1 MDELNKIRKYEE
13 ILAIIKTLNS
23 SKSSQEILNNLLKK
37 SVELVSNGDTGLIFL
52 YNKEKKYL
60 EVKSSYGFNP
70 NSYKIIIRENESIT
84 GRAFKENRPIIANN
98 SEEVI
103 RYMEGISF
111 YSDNELRPEYY
122 LGKNIS
128 DIKGVIACP
137 IPIRD
142 ECIGVLVIDNFS
154 KESTFNDFDMEIVEL
169 ISSQAGLAIEKARNL
184 ENEKRKNM
192 ELDRYSRIIEKEKDR
207 YKHGMTIH
215 LKFMDMILN
224 GGSIEDLI
232 REISKLVESDLI
244 FVDRFNNV
252 CSKNISSDISGDDIA
267 GIVEACLIKHRDDSN
282 IFEFKDY
289 MIRIQKI
296 IVDKED
302 LGFLILIN
310 KGYKYSEEL
319 EITLERG
326 ITVLALEIFKNR
338 EIEILEE
345 NYRGDFIDSLISH
358 ENKATIEWYSNKY
371 NIDFTRNKRL
381 ILLEFLDFD
390 PKYNTSIR
398 ESFKNSLEGVIFKS
412 SIEAFLAYKL
422 ENIFIIVPGDA
433 IDKGDIE
440 TFMNKIFEI
449 EDRLNKHSMSLR
461 GIVGD
466 LFLGSEN
473 FSKVYSDCKR
483 VLRQKKR
490 SNSSLKWSFYSE
502 SKVNKIILNTGE
514 DELKKF
520 TYEILGELLK
530 DKNNRELLKTLKTY
544 IRNCENW
551 TKTKEDLFIH
561 GNTLTQRL
569 NRISE
574 ILGSNIKDYYER
586 LYIQVALEIIDLYP
600 EYYK

>member
-1 MDELNKIRKYEE
+1 
-13 ILAIIKTLNS
+13 
-23 SKSSQEILNNLLKK
+23 
-37 SVELVSNGDTGLIFL
+37 
-52 YNKEKKYL
+52 
-60 EVKSSYGFNP
+60 
-70 NSYKIIIRENESIT
+70 
-84 GRAFKENRPIIANN
+84 
-98 SEEVI
+98 
-103 RYMEGISF
+103 MEGISF

-207 YKHGMTIH
+207 YKHGMDIH

-244 FVDRFNNV
+244 FIDRFNNV

-267 GIVEACLIKHRDDSN
+267 GIVEACLIKHKDDSN
-282 IFEFKDY
+282 IFDFKDY

-326 ITVLALEIFKNR
+326 TTVLALEIFKNR

-358 ENKATIEWYSNKY
+358 ENKATIERYSNKY

-390 PKYNTSIR
+390 PKYNTTIR
-398 ESFKNSLEGVIFKS
+398 ESFKNSLEGVVKRS

-422 ENIFIIVPGDA
+422 ENIVIIVPGDA

-440 TFMNKIFEI
+440 TFMNKIFGI

-461 GIVGD
+461 GIVSD
-466 LFLGSEN
+466 LFVDSKN
-473 FSKVYSDCKR
+473 FSKVYADCKR
-483 VLRQKKR
+483 ILRQKKQ

-502 SKVNKIILNTGE
+502 SRVNKIILNTGE
-514 DELKKF
+514 DDLKKF
-520 TYEILGELLK
+520 TYEILGDLLY

-544 IRNCENW
+544 IRNCEKW

-569 NRISE
+569 NKISE